1 MPTVKIECPI
11 CDKKGTIE
19 VSEEIMKN
27 VSRGLLAINISDGIV
42 CSHSFIAYIDINF
55 EVRDYFTTDFQVEIP
70 EITPAEKIQASK
82 IPSKE
87 ILDIDLIRL
96 NISSTLLKYIL
107 KSIFSKQKIILLS
120 NQQFL
125 YEHILNF
132 FKYITQDAFKVDLTI
147 MTNNDFKNS
156 KKELKDVM
164 VFENNNI
171 IKNDKN
177 LINPKKLLIENGI
190 VGKFLEEKDLGFG
203 YIVLKNEIQK
213 AYGLSKL
220 IVDIIDKEKKKGE
233 KINILKIQTELEKKY
248 NVKINMLY
256 LKFLIEIVINYFGIS
271 VPTLLDGFFN
281 FL

>member
-1 MPTVKIECPI
+1 M
-11 CDKKGTIE
+11 
-19 VSEEIMKN
+19 
-27 VSRGLLAINISDGIV
+27 
-42 CSHSFIAYIDINF
+42 
-55 EVRDYFTTDFQVEIP
+55 
-70 EITPAEKIQASK
+70 
-82 IPSKE
+82 
-87 ILDIDLIRL
+87 
-96 NISSTLLKYIL
+96 
-107 KSIFSKQKIILLS
+107 
-120 NQQFL
+120 
-125 YEHILNF
+125 LNF

-156 KKELKDVM
+156 KKELKDAM

>member
-1 MPTVKIECPI
+1 
-11 CDKKGTIE
+11 
-19 VSEEIMKN
+19 
-27 VSRGLLAINISDGIV
+27 
-42 CSHSFIAYIDINF
+42 
-55 EVRDYFTTDFQVEIP
+55 
-70 EITPAEKIQASK
+70 
-82 IPSKE
+82 
-87 ILDIDLIRL
+87 
-96 NISSTLLKYIL
+96 
-107 KSIFSKQKIILLS
+107 
-120 NQQFL
+120 
-125 YEHILNF
+125 
-132 FKYITQDAFKVDLTI
+132 

>member
-125 YEHILNF
+125 YEHVEF
-132 FKYITQDAFKVDLTI
+132 FQIH
-147 MTNNDFKNS
+147 NS
-156 KKELKDVM
+156 GC
-164 VFENNNI
+164 F
-171 IKNDKN
+171 
-177 LINPKKLLIENGI
+177 
-190 VGKFLEEKDLGFG
+190 
-203 YIVLKNEIQK
+203 
-213 AYGLSKL
+213 
-220 IVDIIDKEKKKGE
+220 
-233 KINILKIQTELEKKY
+233 
-248 NVKINMLY
+248 
-256 LKFLIEIVINYFGIS
+256 
-271 VPTLLDGFFN
+271 
-281 FL
+281 